1 MLVLS
6 RRREETIVIDGD
18 IEIVVLQV
26 GHEGVKLG
34 VKAPRH
40 VAVLRGEIY
49 EQVASQNR
57 AAVQAAAPDEGFL
70 ARLRKTQEAKKVAT
84 PTRR

>member
-18 IEIVVLQV
+18 IEIVVLHV

-34 VKAPRH
+34 VKAPRN
-40 VAVLRGEIY
+40 VTVLRGEIY

-57 AAVQAAAPDEGFL
+57 AAVQAANPAEGLL
-70 ARLRKTQEAKKVAT
+70 ARLRKSRVAKAST
-84 PTRR
+84 SSNG